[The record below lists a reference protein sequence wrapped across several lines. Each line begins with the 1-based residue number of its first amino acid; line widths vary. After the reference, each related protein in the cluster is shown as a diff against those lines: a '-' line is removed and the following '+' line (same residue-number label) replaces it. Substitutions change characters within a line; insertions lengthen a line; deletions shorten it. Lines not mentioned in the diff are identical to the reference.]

1 MQKNWI
7 DITQPLTNEIAVW
20 PGDSPFEFKLSV
32 TRAQT
37 DSVNI
42 GRLKTSVH
50 TGTHVDAPF
59 HFDDAGE
66 KMHEVDVST
75 YIGRARVIDVASY
88 DEIDRQVLEKFDLEG
103 VKRLIFKTE
112 KRRNPTVFL
121 EGFTIIHPNVAPYL
135 KERGVLL
142 VGTDSPSVDPVDSKS
157 LSAHHALN
165 ENGIYILENLFLEK
179 ADPGEYELIAL
190 PLKLVGADGSPV
202 RAVIRPI

>member
-32 TRAQT
+32 TKAQT

-103 VKRLIFKTE
+103 VKRLI
-112 KRRNPTVFL
+112 
-121 EGFTIIHPNVAPYL
+121 
-135 KERGVLL
+135 
-142 VGTDSPSVDPVDSKS
+142 
-157 LSAHHALN
+157 
-165 ENGIYILENLFLEK
+165 
-179 ADPGEYELIAL
+179 
-190 PLKLVGADGSPV
+190 
-202 RAVIRPI
+202 